1 MKHIL
6 FSLAL
11 LIYSQTFAQN
21 STDLKAYGSVYEI
34 EDADF
39 KIDLNQKF
47 KAVFDIASISAD
59 RQSRNRKIETV
70 ARFLKMHH
78 SPQLENNV
86 VNAAIVIHGTAVYD
100 LLSHEEYA
108 KFHNQDTLKNPN
120 YDLLTVLSKHD
131 VDIILCG
138 QTSKSRSVDK
148 DMIHPEVKIALSA
161 MSALIQLQ
169 KNGFTPINF

>member
-1 MKHIL
+1 MKKIVL
-6 FSLAL
+6 SLVL
-11 LIYSQTFAQN
+11 LVCIQTFAQN
-21 STDLKAYGSVYEI
+21 STDLEFYGPVYEI

-39 KIDLNQKF
+39 KIDLNQEF

-59 RQSRNRKIETV
+59 RQSRNKKIETV
-70 ARFLKMHH
+70 ARFIRMHK
-78 SPQLENNV
+78 SPQLKNNA
-86 VNAAIVIHGTAVYD
+86 VNAAIVIHGSAVYD

-108 KFHNQDTLKNPN
+108 KFHNQDRLKNPN
-120 YDLLTVLSKHD
+120 YDLLTALSKHD

-169 KNGFTPINF
+169 KNGFTTINF